1 MGKPLGGKVAL
12 ITGATRLVGLG
23 AAIAQTLARAGA
35 DIGLGYFRAY
45 DRQQPWGVKDSEP
58 QELLSHLHMLGVR
71 AVGFEVDLA
80 HPEGPTELFAL
91 VQEALGPI
99 HILVNN
105 AAYSM
110 AVPIEQ
116 LTAEALDHH
125 YAVNLRATALLCAEF
140 VRRYPSGSGGRI
152 INLTS
157 GQGIFPMPTELPYA
171 ATKGGIDALTLSLS
185 VAVAGQGITVNAVD
199 PGPTDTGWI
208 SRELRELLL
217 SKALMGRLG
226 TPQDAARLIAFLASE
241 EAGWITGQILHSR
254 GAS

>member
-1 MGKPLGGKVAL
+1 MGKLRGGKVAL
-12 ITGATRLVGLG
+12 VTGATRRVGLG
-23 AAIAQTLARAGA
+23 AAIAQALAHAGA
-35 DIGLGYFRAY
+35 DIGLGYFRPY
-45 DRQQPWGVKDSEP
+45 DLRQPWGVKDSEP
-58 QELLSHLHMLGVR
+58 QELLAHLRALGGR

-80 HPEGPTELFAL
+80 RPEGPTELFAL

-105 AAYSM
+105 AAFST

-125 YAVNLRATALLCAEF
+125 YTVNLRATALLCAEF

-157 GQGIFPMPTELPYA
+157 GQDMVSMPTELAYA
-171 ATKGGIDALTLSLS
+171 ATKGGIDALTRSLS
-185 VAVAGQGITVNAVD
+185 VAVAGKGITVNAVD

-208 SRELRELLL
+208 SRELYESLLA
-217 SKALMGRLG
+217 KAPMGRLG

>member
-1 MGKPLGGKVAL
+1 MGKPLNGKVAL
-12 ITGATRLVGLG
+12 VTGATRLVGLG
-23 AAIAQTLARAGA
+23 AAIADALARAGA

-45 DRQQPWGVKDSEP
+45 DRQQPWGVKDEEP
-58 QELLSHLHMLGVR
+58 QQLLAHLRALGVR
-71 AVGFEVDLA
+71 VVGFEVDLA
-80 HPEGPTELFAL
+80 RPEGPPALCAL

-105 AAYSM
+105 AAYST

-125 YAVNLRATALLCAEF
+125 YTVNLRATALLCAAF
-140 VRRYPSGSGGRI
+140 VHQYPLGSGGRI

-157 GQGIFPMPTELPYA
+157 GQGVVPMPTELAYA
-171 ATKGGIDALTLSLS
+171 ATKGGIDALTRSLS
-185 VAVAGQGITVNAVD
+185 VAVASKGITVNAID

-208 SRELRELLL
+208 SRELREALLT
-217 SKALMGRLG
+217 KAPMGRLG
-226 TPQDAARLIAFLASE
+226 TPKDAARLVAFLASE
-241 EAGWITGQILHSR
+241 EAEWITGQILHSR

>member
-12 ITGATRLVGLG
+12 VTGATRLAGLG
-23 AAIAQTLARAGA
+23 AAIADGLARAGA

-45 DRQQPWGVKDSEP
+45 DRQQPWGVKDSDP
-58 QELLSHLHMLGVR
+58 QELLVQLRHLGAR

-80 HPEGPTELFAL
+80 RPEGPTALFGL

-105 AAYSM
+105 AAYST

-125 YAVNLRATALLCAEF
+125 YTVNLRATAILCAEF
-140 VRRYPSGSGGRI
+140 VQRLPTGSGGRI

-157 GQGIFPMPTELPYA
+157 GQGVGPMPNDLAYA
-171 ATKGGIDALTLSLS
+171 ATKGGIDALT
-185 VAVAGQGITVNAVD
+185 
-199 PGPTDTGWI
+199 
-208 SRELRELLL
+208 
-217 SKALMGRLG
+217 
-226 TPQDAARLIAFLASE
+226 
-241 EAGWITGQILHSR
+241 
-254 GAS
+254 